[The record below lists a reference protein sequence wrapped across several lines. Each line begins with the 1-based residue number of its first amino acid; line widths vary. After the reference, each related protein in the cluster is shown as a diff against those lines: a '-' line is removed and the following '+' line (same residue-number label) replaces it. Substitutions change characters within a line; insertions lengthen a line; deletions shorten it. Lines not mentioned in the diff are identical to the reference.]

1 MPMSTENLLIEK
13 ACSTNGWTKFTNSDN
28 QHYRI
33 IRLGNNVNC
42 NGELIKNFHI
52 KNTLEEVMKKY
63 NIDNYEINEVE
74 TEYEFSYQLQLDNEN
89 YEKFLQEIKNN
100 KERTIDSNIVY
111 Y

>member
-1 MPMSTENLLIEK
+1 
-13 ACSTNGWTKFTNSDN
+13 
-28 QHYRI
+28 
-33 IRLGNNVNC
+33 
-42 NGELIKNFHI
+42 
-52 KNTLEEVMKKY
+52 MKKY

>member
-13 ACSTNGWTKFTNSDN
+13 ACSTNGWTKLTDSNN
-28 QHYRI
+28 HHYRI

-42 NGELIKNFHI
+42 NGELIKNLHI

-63 NIDNYEINEVE
+63 NIVKYEINEVE
-74 TEYEFSYQLQLDNEN
+74 TEFEFSYQLQLDTEN
-89 YEKFLQEIKNN
+89 YEKFLQEINN
-100 KERTIDSNIVY
+100 RKVEKIDCDIVY